1 MTNAS
6 LFERAVA
13 VTPGGVNS
21 GTRGLKEPIVWEA
34 GEGAYLVDA
43 EGKRYLDYH
52 AAFGPIILGHNHP
65 AVNEAVAQAMTRVD
79 LTGVGTTELEIRLA
93 EKVVEHVPSA
103 EMALIFASGT
113 EATYLAGRLARAVT
127 GRTKLIKFQGCFH
140 GWHDYLLMNI
150 ISPPEKI
157 GLKDPASAGMLPEA
171 IENTIVLPFNDSG
184 AIESAVKAGGDEI
197 AAIILEPIPHNI
209 GCVLPQLEFVE
220 TLRRLCDDYGI
231 ILIFDE
237 VITGFR
243 HGLGGYQKK
252 LGILPDLTTLAKA
265 IANGYPCA
273 VLAGREDLMM
283 RFSSAGGDVFV
294 GGTYNGHPVA
304 TSAALATIN
313 ELEDDAVYERLFRL
327 GDKARRGLQEIA
339 DRLDIDMT
347 VAGYGSV
354 FVPYFMSGPINR
366 YGDLLRNNS
375 EADVMFRSGMGK
387 RGIFMLP
394 TAMKRNH
401 ISAAHTEAD
410 VDHTL
415 SVAEDVLKEMSRNY
429 GLR

>member
-43 EGKRYLDYH
+43 DGKRYLDYH

-93 EKVVEHVPSA
+93 EKVVEHLPSA

-113 EATYLAGRLARAVT
+113 EATYLAQRLARAVT

-366 YGDLLRNNS
+366 YRDLLRNNS